1 MADPFT
7 GDRPLLAWYG
17 DLYAEVARIKQAQAA
32 GQLPLFL
39 SRETGGRGAPDG
51 QAQTPQEGQ
60 EGEQPLTLV
69 QNGNDLAAMVSD
81 RLIRLL
87 RRQQQ
92 QVEAQ
97 SSAERIA
104 AYRGAVYVMA
114 AQVDELFILDLEW
127 KGALHWPH
135 YLIERA
141 MFNSDE
147 SGENLFARLDTLLAD
162 RSHNPLNEELAAVFL
177 MALHLGFQ
185 GKYRGSRGKTGLAD
199 YRRRLLRFIGADATA
214 RGSLP
219 PFEQAYRYTLSESTG
234 QRLAPLRPWLF
245 GAVVAASLYV
255 AISTAV
261 WFVAINP
268 FNTLGQVSAPTT
280 TGRAG

>member
-1 MADPFT
+1 VADPFT

-147 SGENLFARLDTLLAD
+147 SG
-162 RSHNPLNEELAAVFL
+162 SP
-177 MALHLGFQ
+177 G
-185 GKYRGSRGKTGLAD
+185 
-199 YRRRLLRFIGADATA
+199 
-214 RGSLP
+214 
-219 PFEQAYRYTLSESTG
+219 
-234 QRLAPLRPWLF
+234 
-245 GAVVAASLYV
+245 
-255 AISTAV
+255 
-261 WFVAINP
+261 
-268 FNTLGQVSAPTT
+268 
-280 TGRAG
+280 